1 MKFTSVYM
9 LSVIIAFMT
18 FAVTFAGE
26 LIFGTS
32 LLLALGISLTISVII
47 YIVSYFVVSRY
58 AISRIKPL
66 YQMMLEK
73 NIKSSDLLEK
83 SHKEDIVEAVSNE
96 ISEWA
101 TKKSNE
107 IIKLKQLETYRK
119 EFLGNVSHEL
129 KTPLFTIQG
138 YLLTII
144 DDELEDKEMSMKFL
158 NNANN
163 AVQRMITIVKDLEQI
178 SLLEMDIL
186 RLDKSKFD
194 IVEITNGVLERM
206 SMQAEKRGIKLTCK
220 ADNEILVYAD
230 QNRIE
235 QVLINLV
242 SNAIKYGSDNGTMT
256 VEFLDGFNRVV
267 IEITDDGVGIPKE
280 DISRIFE
287 RFFRVDKS
295 RSRET
300 GGTGLGLAIVKHIL
314 DAHSS
319 KINVRSKLGEYT
331 TFSFSLNKYLS

>member
-1 MKFTSVYM
+1 MKLTSIYM
-9 LSVIIAFMT
+9 LSAIIAIMT
-18 FAVTFAGE
+18 FIVTFTGE
-26 LIFGTS
+26 MIFGTK
-32 LLLALGISLTISVII
+32 LLLNLGISTTISVII
-47 YIVSYFVVSRY
+47 YIVSHFVVSRY
-58 AISRIKPL
+58 VAFRIKPL

-73 NIKSSDLLEK
+73 DIKSSELI
-83 SHKEDIVEAVSNE
+83 SRTNKEDIVETVSNE

-101 TKKSNE
+101 TKKSDE
-107 IIKLKQLETYRK
+107 INKLKQRESYRK

-144 DDELEDKEMSMKFL
+144 DDEFEDKEVSMKFL

-163 AVQRMITIVKDLEQI
+163 AVERMINIVKDLEQI

-194 IVEITNGVLERM
+194 IVKITKGIIERM
-206 SMQAEKRGIKLTCK
+206 SFDADKRGIKLVCK
-220 ADNEILVYAD
+220 YDKEIFVYAD

-235 QVLINLV
+235 QVMVNLI
-242 SNAIKYGSDNGTMT
+242 SNAIKYGSDNGTT
-256 VEFLDGFNRVV
+256 NIEFIDGFNRVV
-267 IEITDDGVGIPKE
+267 IEVSDDGVGIPKE
-280 DISRIFE
+280 DIPRIFE

-300 GGTGLGLAIVKHIL
+300 GGTGLGLSIVKHIL

-319 KINVRSKLGEYT
+319 KITVRSQAGEYT
-331 TFSFSLNKYLS
+331 TFSFSLHKYLS

>member
-1 MKFTSVYM
+1 M
-9 LSVIIAFMT
+9 LSVIIAIMT

-32 LLLALGISLTISVII
+32 LLLAFGISITISVII
-47 YIVSYFVVSRY
+47 YLVSYFAVSRY
-58 AISRIKPL
+58 VAFRIKPL
-66 YQMMLEK
+66 YEMMLEK
-73 NIKSSDLLEK
+73 NIKSDDLIER
-83 SHKEDIVEAVSNE
+83 SNKEDIVESVSNE

-107 IIKLKQLETYRK
+107 ITKLKQLETYRK

-144 DDELEDKEMSMKFL
+144 DDEFEDKEMSLKFL

-163 AVQRMITIVKDLEQI
+163 AVQRMISIVKDLEQI

-186 RLDKSKFD
+186 RLDRAKFD
-194 IVEITNGVLERM
+194 IVQLTKGVLDRL
-206 SMQAEKRGIKLTCK
+206 SMQADKRGIKLVCK
-220 ADNEILVYAD
+220 SDSEIFVYAD

-235 QVLINLV
+235 QVIVNLV
-242 SNAIKYGSDNGTMT
+242 SNAIKYGSDNGTTT
-256 VEFLDGFNRVV
+256 VDFLDGFNRVV
-267 IEITDDGVGIPKE
+267 IEVTDNGVGISKE
-280 DISRIFE
+280 DLPRVFE

-319 KINVRSKLGEYT
+319 KITVRSNVGEYT